1 MNPWPDLREILQD
14 IPWAIV
20 GGVATRGYMPER
32 LTQDLDILVMA
43 SDGNEVITRL
53 RAAGFSLVADL
64 TFPGYTLSSP
74 GGVEV
79 DVLFGDMPWLETAL
93 EEPRRDPAGFPILDL
108 PFLVLTK
115 LAATRA
121 QDVADITRMLGL
133 ATDEELDRVRDIVNA
148 FSPED
153 SEDLETLIFLGKL
166 ETEPKND
173 STVE

>member
-1 MNPWPDLREILQD
+1 MNPWPDLREILGD

-32 LTQDLDILVMA
+32 VTQDLDIMVLT
-43 SDGNEVITRL
+43 SDGDEAIARL
-53 RAAGFSLVADL
+53 RAAGFTLDADL
-64 TFPGYTLSSP
+64 TVPGHTLRSP

-93 EEPRRDPAGFPILDL
+93 AEPRRDPAGFPILDL
-108 PFLVLTK
+108 PYLVLTK

-133 ATDEELDRVRDIVNA
+133 ATDEELDRVRAVVARN
-148 FSPED
+148 SPED
-153 SEDLETLIFLGKL
+153 SEDLETLIYLGKL
-166 ETEPKND
+166 ENEPKND
-173 STVE
+173 SI